1 MSGGYEIYI
10 YSKYKDI
17 YILKK
22 ILNILN
28 STKFYQFD
36 PNSIIIKAGKEN
48 DKIYDEYSTSDFN
61 LIRHKR
67 NIKGEL
73 IKIYFFLILILKN
86 IYFHHGGSL
95 VYLMPKL
102 LKIFLLLK
110 LKIM

>member
-1 MSGGYEIYI
+1 MKYTYI
-10 YSKYKDI
+10 QNIKT
-17 YILKK
+17 YIFKKK

-73 IKIYFFLILILKN
+73 IKI
-86 IYFHHGGSL
+86 
-95 VYLMPKL
+95 
-102 LKIFLLLK
+102 
-110 LKIM
+110 